1 METKNK
7 IDIAKDY
14 LTLDEVAAECGVPL
28 EHLRYFGEEGNLTI
42 CLRKIPVKVAIE
54 NLLNTK
60 PYAENPKKQKEILQM
75 LDEPQAL
82 HSTDIYRIFANRDG
96 KTEITRLKTLPVMNL
111 VNVSA
116 PPLSVGFDDLVI
128 TRAEKERFAHT
139 YIRKS
144 DSTQNPLIIV
154 SPDFRNFILY
164 NQEYFFGE
172 KQARIIKYLYERY
185 TEGNPWVHSKKLLN
199 IANAH
204 SWRLHNLFN
213 HSKNWRNVIRAGK
226 SGYYMFNLPSD
237 KAIPNKKLE
246 DTGPNLFDYANSK

>member
-1 METKNK
+1 MPS
-7 IDIAKDY
+7 KDS
-14 LTLDEVAAECGVPL
+14 
-28 EHLRYFGEEGNLTI
+28 F
-42 CLRKIPVKVAIE
+42 KVAIE
-54 NLLNTK
+54 NILTQA

-75 LDEPQAL
+75 LNEPQAL
-82 HSTDIYRIFANRDG
+82 HSTDIYRVFANRNG
-96 KTEITRLKTLPVMNL
+96 KTEITRLKTMPVMNL

-116 PPLSVGFDDLVI
+116 PPISVQFDDLVI

-144 DSTQNPLIIV
+144 EHRQNPLVVV
-154 SPDFRNFILY
+154 SPDFRNFTLY

-172 KQARIIKYLYERY
+172 KQARIIKFLYERY
-185 TEGNPWVHSKKLLN
+185 VEGNPWVHSKKLLE
-199 IANAH
+199 IANAQ

-237 KAIPNKKLE
+237 KAVPIKK
-246 DTGPNLFDYANSK
+246 DDYDEPVKTAANQR